1 MFNNIISL
9 DPLRR
14 TPVESNED
22 YFEARLDVHS
32 AVVVLS
38 NLERVTHT
46 RGSSIHIHAECLPKA
61 RKELLRTEARY
72 HINTRVLEGSY
83 EYVGICK

>member
-1 MFNNIISL
+1 MK
-9 DPLRR
+9 
-14 TPVESNED
+14 
-22 YFEARLDVHS
+22 
-32 AVVVLS
+32 
-38 NLERVTHT
+38 
-46 RGSSIHIHAECLPKA
+46 RGSMSIAGGTFESRTGHWRGGIHIHAECLPKA